1 MVKELKAYIV
11 EDDKENIE
19 FLKLLVEGYIP
30 PIKII
35 GEATNEDEIVDLLIS
50 DEADIIF
57 LDIELE
63 DTKTSLEIMDD
74 FGGSSAEIIVVSSS
88 KEYTLEA
95 LNKHDIAAYMLKP
108 LVLQDLNKAL
118 IKVQKRIEEKIEV
131 KKLTSVKPDVIAIPD
146 LTSAEILSNTDIIYL
161 EAAGKYTIFH
171 LSNGTT
177 RTVSKNLGS
186 YIEILPYNLFF
197 RIHHKFLVNIK
208 AVESIFRNQ
217 GNYCVLKNGK
227 HLPIAKRRF
236 EELRKFLSLK

>member
-35 GEATNEDEIVDLLIS
+35 GEATNELEFVDLLIK
-50 DEADIIF
+50 DEADIVF
-57 LDIELE
+57 LDIELDE
-63 DTKTSLEIMDD
+63 SKTSLEIMEDH
-74 FGGSSAEIIVVSSS
+74 GGISAEIIVVSSS
-88 KEYTLEA
+88 KEYA
-95 LNKHDIAAYMLKP
+95 LKAINQYDIAAYMIKP
-108 LVLQDLNKAL
+108 LSMRDLNRAL
-118 IKVQKRIEEKIEV
+118 IKAEKKIQEKIEI
-131 KKLTSVKPDVIAIPD
+131 KKLKLVKTDVVAIPD
-146 LTSAEILSNTDIIYL
+146 FNSIEIVNIVDIIYL

-171 LSNGTT
+171 LSNGIT

-186 YIEILPYNLFF
+186 YIEILPNNLFF
-197 RIHHKFLVNIK
+197 RIHHKFLVNIT

-217 GNYCVLKNGK
+217 GKYCVLKNGK

-236 EELRKFLSLK
+236 EEIRKFLSLK